1 MGRWDAPVRAAV
13 AQLLASPRG
22 VPLAVVPAERA
33 RIAAVLRS
41 LDPMGLTG
49 TPSDEYDPEA
59 QVIALLRGRATSPA
73 DLTALIAVTFDVF
86 FGMPP
91 RDPGVYAAAA
101 RQLSP

>member
-33 RIAAVLRS
+33 RIAAVLRAV
-41 LDPMGLTG
+41 DPMGLSG
-49 TPSDEYDPEA
+49 TPADEYDPEA
-59 QVIALLRGRATSPA
+59 QVIALLRGRASSPDDLA
-73 DLTALIAVTFDVF
+73 DLIAVTFDAF

-91 RDPGVYAAAA
+91 RAPGVYAAAA
-101 RQLSP
+101 QRLWH